1 MTKQDRE
8 IVEQIRGEGVY
19 GNSFT
24 VGQVHDLIDIID
36 RLDTQL
42 VEIKEAMKPVR
53 YVVAHTDPVLD
64 DSFLVYAGKLPSGNQ
79 YAYLELGHMRR
90 LVESLEEVKDE

>member
-42 VEIKEAMKPVR
+42 VEIKEAGEPFVEFGKHFPQEDDDYEAA
-53 YVVAHTDPVLD
+53 YVI
-64 DSFLVYAGKLPSGNQ
+64 YAGSEAKLTAGNF
-79 YAYLELGHMRR
+79 RR
-90 LVESLEEVKDE
+90 LAKALKEVTCD